1 MTLPPLP
8 MPNVEVISGHRAPF
22 VSYDADQMRE
32 YGKQCRE
39 TALEE
44 AAQSLL
50 EAGFKSTGI
59 PAYESLAERI
69 RKLK

>member
-32 YGKQCRE
+32 YGQQCRE
-39 TALEE
+39 EVLEFVMGLIKINQQCQE
-44 AAQSLL
+44 MI
-50 EAGFKSTGI
+50 KD
-59 PAYESLAERI
+59 
-69 RKLK
+69 LK